1 MNRSLPPRRGDAK
14 VLGSA
19 WATMP
24 SVRRL
29 GALLECLHEPSFVS
43 PFQGLDR
50 WWAGPPRGVAPG
62 WRVSRRWRSRVMQGL
77 AGLGPS
83 HGRVGGWRWA
93 SLLWSPPTTLERCFR
108 MPPHLCVSAG
118 GSPKRKWK
126 TSFETLA
133 WHLPP
138 CESAGGGSRLPP
150 RRTEARHPCR
160 RMRARGLHH
169 EQRVQIHRRIWGIPN
184 QAPF

>member
-1 MNRSLPPRRGDAK
+1 MKRSLPPRRGDAE

-43 PFQGLDR
+43 PFQGWDR
-50 WWAGPPRGVAPG
+50 LWAGQLRGVAPG

-83 HGRVGGWRWA
+83 RGSVGGWRWHALSGVLRQRWRDVFPHGSA
-93 SLLWSPPTTLERCFR
+93 SLRLGGRFIFSRFMRPVMSWERVGEIFQV
-108 MPPHLCVSAG
+108 PQP
-118 GSPKRKWK
+118 
-126 TSFETLA
+126 
-133 WHLPP
+133 
-138 CESAGGGSRLPP
+138 
-150 RRTEARHPCR
+150 
-160 RMRARGLHH
+160 
-169 EQRVQIHRRIWGIPN
+169 
-184 QAPF
+184 